1 MQNQTRKF
9 AVNISQEVKNQ
20 SSPSYVPT
28 MFPKV
33 YRKQKNNESHVQ
45 ATDTTTD
52 VSDTTTNKIIMEE
65 ALRLNTDICELC

>member
-1 MQNQTRKF
+1 
-9 AVNISQEVKNQ
+9 
-20 SSPSYVPT
+20 